1 MSRINDKKVDILNMT
16 QSTSVSISDSK
27 KEGSVV
33 YSGFDVGTMFC
44 QCAKV
49 TENGKT
55 NISSSRNSFV
65 EIDNSGSDLEEIL
78 LRNKWQYINDS
89 GRYYV
94 IGDDSLQV
102 VKLFPNKLE
111 LRRPM
116 QDGVLNKNEEKKN
129 IVLGKIIESMIGQA
143 PKQNCV
149 VATCVSSQC
158 IDDSLNSDFHALRLK
173 SMFTRLGWNVKV
185 IEEGLAV
192 ILNER
197 PSCNDSNGVEIPYS
211 GIGISFGGGRVNCVL
226 AYKGLQI
233 IGMSVSRSGDW
244 IDKQVSGQTG
254 APISQILRKKETE
267 LDFNKINED
276 DDIIFGLS
284 TYYDVML
291 KHVFNLFSKKFMEI
305 KTEFDMPLDI
315 VVAGGTSMPNG
326 FETRVEKIVRSMDL
340 PFKVSLIKKSKDPRN
355 SVVMGLLTQAAISQ
369 RKLDKGVSGDSI

>member
-1 MSRINDKKVDILNMT
+1 MSKNNDKKVDILNVA
-16 QSTSVSISDSK
+16 QSSNVTINDSK
-27 KEGSVV
+27 KEGSVA

-197 PSCNDSNGVEIPYS
+197 PSCKDSNGVEIPYS

-305 KTEFDMPLDI
+305 KTDGIL
-315 VVAGGTSMPNG
+315 VVKMVKWMN
-326 FETRVEKIVRSMDL
+326 
-340 PFKVSLIKKSKDPRN
+340 
-355 SVVMGLLTQAAISQ
+355 
-369 RKLDKGVSGDSI
+369 

>member
-1 MSRINDKKVDILNMT
+1 MSKNNDKKVDILNVA
-16 QSTSVSISDSK
+16 QSSNVAINDSK

-33 YSGFDVGTMFC
+33 YGGFDVGTMFC

-197 PSCNDSNGVEIPYS
+197 PSCRDSNGVEIPYS